1 LRKPRQVHQVLDAV
15 VTAAGEIFTL
25 SRMGWLLGGVLL
37 GSIIGFVPGIGG
49 RTTLAILLP
58 FIVKMDPASALVL
71 IVGIHA
77 IGNTADTIPAIL
89 FGIPGS
95 TSATATVMDGY
106 PMAKKGEAERALG
119 ASFLSSGIGG
129 LIGAFTV
136 LATIPMIRPLVLT
149 FGNPEFFMTAILAIV
164 MIALLTGGAP
174 VKGLIAGCVGLMI
187 GMIGVAPQTGVQ
199 RWTFDQLY
207 LSDGIPLIPIAL
219 GVFAIP
225 ELIDMTLG
233 RGGTIAR
240 AAPAASISTKWQ
252 GVKDVARHWWLLV
265 RSSFL
270 GSWIGILP
278 GIGSGSAIW
287 LAYGHAVQSSKDRD
301 KFGKGDVRGV
311 IAPEAAN
318 NASDAGDWCLT
329 LAFGIPGSATMS
341 LVLAAMLLLGLSAG
355 PKMLTDHLDLTL
367 IIVWSLVLA
376 NLMATGFC
384 FVFARQLAGIT
395 KLPVHYL
402 FPVLVVLIFL
412 AAYQSTTDWGDLVAL
427 LGFSVIGVCMKR
439 FGWPRPPLI
448 VGIVLQRLAETYF
461 FLTTKLYGFAWLARP
476 LVIVLFVLI
485 VGTIVHA
492 VMRHSRD
499 QARARA

>member
-1 LRKPRQVHQVLDAV
+1 MLDAI
-15 VTAAGEIFTL
+15 VTATGEIFTI
-25 SRMGWLLGGVLL
+25 SRMAWLFGGVLL
-37 GSIIGFVPGIGG
+37 GSVIGFVPGIGG

-106 PMAKKGEAERALG
+106 PMAKKGDAERALG

-136 LATIPMIRPLVLT
+136 LATIPMIRPVVLT

-174 VKGLIAGCVGLMI
+174 VKGLIVGCVGLMI

-225 ELIDMTLG
+225 ELVDMTLG
-233 RGGTIAR
+233 GGGTKIA
-240 AAPAASISTKWQ
+240 ANAQITGTSTKWR
-252 GVKDVARHWWLLV
+252 GVKDVFAHWWLLV
-265 RSSFL
+265 RSSFI

-287 LAYGHAVQSSKDRD
+287 LAYGHAVQSSKDKD
-301 KFGKGDVRGV
+301 NFGKGDVRGV

-341 LVLAAMLLLGLSAG
+341 LVLAAMLLLGLSPG
-355 PKMLTDHLDLTL
+355 PKMVTERLDLTL

-376 NLMATGFC
+376 NLMATGLC
-384 FVFARQLAGIT
+384 FLFTRQLAGIT
-395 KLPVHYL
+395 KLPVHHL
-402 FPVLVVLIFL
+402 FPVLIVLIFL

-427 LGFSVIGVCMKR
+427 LGFSAIGISMKR

-461 FLTTKLYGFAWLARP
+461 FLTIKLYGYSWLTRP
-476 LVIVLFVLI
+476 VVIVLFVLT
-485 VGTIVHA
+485 VWTIVHA

-499 QARARA
+499 KARAKA

>member
-1 LRKPRQVHQVLDAV
+1 MLDAI
-15 VTAAGEIFTL
+15 VTATGEIFTI
-25 SRMGWLLGGVLL
+25 SRMAWLFGGVLL
-37 GSIIGFVPGIGG
+37 GSVIGFVPGIGG

-106 PMAKKGEAERALG
+106 PMAKKGEAQRALG

-136 LATIPMIRPLVLT
+136 LATIPMIRPVVLT

-174 VKGLIAGCVGLMI
+174 VKGLIAGCAGLMI

-225 ELIDMTLG
+225 ELVDMTLG
-233 RGGTIAR
+233 GSGTKIA
-240 AAPAASISTKWQ
+240 ANAQITGTSTKWR
-252 GVKDVARHWWLLV
+252 GVKDVFAHWWLLV
-265 RSSFL
+265 RSSFI

-287 LAYGHAVQSSKDRD
+287 LAYGHAVQSSKDKD
-301 KFGKGDVRGV
+301 NFGKGDVRGV

-341 LVLAAMLLLGLSAG
+341 LVLAAMLLLGLSPG
-355 PKMLTDHLDLTL
+355 PKMVTERLDLTL

-376 NLMATGFC
+376 NLMATGLC
-384 FVFARQLAGIT
+384 FLFTRQLAGIT
-395 KLPVHYL
+395 KLPVHHL
-402 FPVLVVLIFL
+402 FPVLIVLIFL

-427 LGFSVIGVCMKR
+427 LGFSAIGISMKR

-461 FLTTKLYGFAWLARP
+461 FLTIKLYGYSWLTRP
-476 LVIVLFVLI
+476 VVIVLFVLT
-485 VGTIVHA
+485 VWTIVHA

-499 QARARA
+499 KARAKA

>member
-1 LRKPRQVHQVLDAV
+1 MLDAI
-15 VTAAGEIFTL
+15 VTATGEIFTI
-25 SRMGWLLGGVLL
+25 SRMGWLFGGVLL
-37 GSIIGFVPGIGG
+37 GSVIGFVPGIGG

-106 PMAKKGEAERALG
+106 PMAKKGQAERALG

-136 LATIPMIRPLVLT
+136 LATIPMIRPVVLT

-225 ELIDMTLG
+225 ELVDMTLG
-233 RGGTIAR
+233 GGGTKIA
-240 AAPAASISTKWQ
+240 ANAQITGTSTKWR
-252 GVKDVARHWWLLV
+252 GVKDVFEHWWLLV
-265 RSSFL
+265 RSSL
-270 GSWIGILP
+270 IGSWIGILP

-287 LAYGHAVQSSKDRD
+287 LAYGHAVQSSKDKD
-301 KFGKGDVRGV
+301 NFGKGDVRGV

-341 LVLAAMLLLGLSAG
+341 LVLAAMLLLGLSPG
-355 PKMLTDHLDLTL
+355 PKMVTERLDLTL

-376 NLMATGFC
+376 NLMATGLC
-384 FVFARQLAGIT
+384 FFFTKQLAGIT
-395 KLPVHYL
+395 KLPVHHL
-402 FPVLVVLIFL
+402 FPVLIVLIFL

-427 LGFSVIGVCMKR
+427 LGFSAIGISMKR

-461 FLTTKLYGFAWLARP
+461 FLTTKLYGFSWLTRP
-476 LVIVLFVLI
+476 VVIILFVLT
-485 VGTIVHA
+485 VWTIVHA

-499 QARARA
+499 KARAKA

>member
-1 LRKPRQVHQVLDAV
+1 MFDAV
-15 VTAAGEIFTL
+15 VAATGEIFTL
-25 SRMGWLLGGVLL
+25 SRMAWLFGGVLL
-37 GSIIGFVPGIGG
+37 GSVVGFIPGIGG
-49 RTTLAILLP
+49 RATLAILLP
-58 FIVKMDPASALVL
+58 FIVKMDPTSAMVL

-119 ASFLSSGIGG
+119 ASFVSSGVGG

-136 LATIPMIRPLVLT
+136 LATIPMIRPVVLT
-149 FGNPEFFMTAILAIV
+149 FGNPEFFMTAILSIV
-164 MIALLTGGAP
+164 MIGLLTGGTP
-174 VKGLIAGCVGLMI
+174 VKGLVVGCLGLLI
-187 GMIGVAPQTGVQ
+187 GMIGDTPQTGVQ

-207 LSDGIPLIPIAL
+207 LSDGIPLIPVAL

-233 RGGTIAR
+233 ESGKTIAR
-240 AAPAASISTKWQ
+240 AAALTSISTKWQ
-252 GVKDVARHWWLLV
+252 GVKDVARNWWLLV
-265 RSSFL
+265 RSSLL

-287 LAYGHAVQSSKDRD
+287 LAYGHAVQTSKDREN
-301 KFGKGDVRGV
+301 FGKGDVRGV

-341 LVLAAMLLLGLSAG
+341 LVLAAMLLLGLTPG
-355 PKMLTDHLDLTL
+355 PKLLTERLDITL
-367 IIVWSLVLA
+367 VIVWSLVLA
-376 NLMATGFC
+376 NLMATGLC
-384 FVFARQLAGIT
+384 FVFTKQLAKIT
-395 KLPVHYL
+395 KLPVHHL
-402 FPVLVVLIFL
+402 FPILIVLIFL
-412 AAYQSTTDWGDLVAL
+412 AAYQSTADWGDLIAL
-427 LGFSVIGVCMKR
+427 LVFSVIGISMKR

-448 VGIVLQRLAETYF
+448 VGMVLQRLAETYF
-461 FLTTKLYGFAWLARP
+461 FLTTKLYGYSWLTRP
-476 LVIVLFVLI
+476 VVIVLFVLTVWTIIHAI
-485 VGTIVHA
+485 VRHA
-492 VMRHSRD
+492 REK
-499 QARARA
+499 ARA

>member
-1 LRKPRQVHQVLDAV
+1 VLDAI
-15 VTAAGEIFTL
+15 VTATGEIFTI
-25 SRMGWLLGGVLL
+25 SRMAWLFGGVLL
-37 GSIIGFVPGIGG
+37 GSVIGFVPGIGG

-106 PMAKKGEAERALG
+106 PMAKKGEAQRALG

-136 LATIPMIRPLVLT
+136 LATIPMIRPVVLT

-174 VKGLIAGCVGLMI
+174 VKGLIAGCAGLMI

-225 ELIDMTLG
+225 ELVDMTLG
-233 RGGTIAR
+233 GTGTKIA
-240 AAPAASISTKWQ
+240 ANAQITSTSTKWR
-252 GVKDVARHWWLLV
+252 GVKDVFAHWWLLV
-265 RSSFL
+265 RSSFI

-287 LAYGHAVQSSKDRD
+287 LAYGHAVQSSKDKD
-301 KFGKGDVRGV
+301 NFGKGDVRGV

-341 LVLAAMLLLGLSAG
+341 LVLAAMLLLGLSPG
-355 PKMLTDHLDLTL
+355 PKMVTERLDLTL

-376 NLMATGFC
+376 NLMATGLC
-384 FVFARQLAGIT
+384 FLFTRQLAGIT
-395 KLPVHYL
+395 KLPVHHL
-402 FPVLVVLIFL
+402 FPVLIVLIFL

-427 LGFSVIGVCMKR
+427 LGFSAIGISMKR

-461 FLTTKLYGFAWLARP
+461 FLTIKLYGFSWLTRP
-476 LVIVLFVLI
+476 VVIVLFVLT
-485 VGTIVHA
+485 VWTIVHA

-499 QARARA
+499 KARAKA

>member
-1 LRKPRQVHQVLDAV
+1 LLDAIV
-15 VTAAGEIFTL
+15 AATGEIFTL
-25 SRMGWLLGGVLL
+25 SRMAWLLGGVLL
-37 GSIIGFVPGIGG
+37 GSVIGFIPGIGG
-49 RTTLAILLP
+49 RVTLAILLP

-106 PMAKKGEAERALG
+106 PMAKKGEAERAMG
-119 ASFLSSGIGG
+119 ASFLASGIGG

-136 LATIPMIRPLVLT
+136 LATIPMIRPLILT

-174 VKGLIAGCVGLMI
+174 VKGLIAGCVGLLI
-187 GMIGVAPQTGVQ
+187 GMIGVAPQTGVE
-199 RWTFDQLY
+199 RWSFNQLY
-207 LSDGIPLIPIAL
+207 LSDGISLIPIAL

-225 ELIDMTLG
+225 ELVDMTLG
-233 RGGTIAR
+233 GAGTKISAN
-240 AAPAASISTKWQ
+240 AQNTDTSTKWQ
-252 GVKDVARHWWLLV
+252 GWQDIIQHWWLLV
-265 RSSFL
+265 RSSFI

-278 GIGSGSAIW
+278 GVGSSSAIW
-287 LAYGHAVQSSKDRD
+287 LAYGHAVQSSKEKDS
-301 KFGKGDVRGV
+301 FGKGDVRGV

-341 LVLAAMLLLGLSAG
+341 LVMAAMVLLGLSPG

-367 IIVWSLVLA
+367 VIIWSLVLA
-376 NLMATGFC
+376 NLMATGLC
-384 FVFARQLAGIT
+384 FIFAKQLAGIT

-402 FPVLVVLIFL
+402 FPVLIVLIFL

-427 LGFSVIGVCMKR
+427 LGFSVIGISMKR
-439 FGWPRPPLI
+439 LGWPRPPLI

-461 FLTTKLYGFAWLARP
+461 FLTTKLYGYSWLTRP
-476 LVIVLFVLI
+476 IVIILFVLT
-485 VGTIVHA
+485 VWTIVHA
-492 VMRHSRD
+492 VRRQSRD
-499 QARARA
+499 KAKVKT

>member
-1 LRKPRQVHQVLDAV
+1 MLDAI
-15 VTAAGEIFTL
+15 VTATGEIFTI
-25 SRMGWLLGGVLL
+25 SRMAWLFGGVLL
-37 GSIIGFVPGIGG
+37 GSVIGFVPGIGG

-136 LATIPMIRPLVLT
+136 LATIPMIRPVVLT

-225 ELIDMTLG
+225 ELVDMTLG
-233 RGGTIAR
+233 GGGTKIA
-240 AAPAASISTKWQ
+240 ANAQITGTSTKWR
-252 GVKDVARHWWLLV
+252 GVKDVFAHWWLLV
-265 RSSFL
+265 RSSFI

-287 LAYGHAVQSSKDRD
+287 LAYGHAVQSSKDKD
-301 KFGKGDVRGV
+301 NFGKGDVRGV

-341 LVLAAMLLLGLSAG
+341 LVLAAMLLLGLSPG
-355 PKMLTDHLDLTL
+355 PKMVTERLDLTL

-376 NLMATGFC
+376 NLMATGLC
-384 FVFARQLAGIT
+384 FFFTRQLAGIT
-395 KLPVHYL
+395 KLPVHHL
-402 FPVLVVLIFL
+402 FPVLIVLIFL

-427 LGFSVIGVCMKR
+427 LGFSAIGISMKR

-461 FLTTKLYGFAWLARP
+461 FLTTKLYGFSWLTRP
-476 LVIVLFVLI
+476 VVIVLFVLI
-485 VGTIVHA
+485 VWTIVHA

-499 QARARA
+499 KARAKA

>member
-1 LRKPRQVHQVLDAV
+1 MLDAV
-15 VTAAGEIFTL
+15 VTATGEIFTL
-25 SRMGWLLGGVLL
+25 SRMAWLLGGVLL

-106 PMAKKGEAERALG
+106 PLAKKGEAERALG

-136 LATIPMIRPLVLT
+136 LATIPMIRPVVLT

-225 ELIDMTLG
+225 ELVDMTLG
-233 RGGTIAR
+233 GTGTKIA
-240 AAPAASISTKWQ
+240 ANAQITGTSTKWQ
-252 GVKDVARHWWLLV
+252 GVKDVFAHWWLLV
-265 RSSFL
+265 RSSFI

-287 LAYGHAVQSSKDRD
+287 LAYGHAVQSSKDKD
-301 KFGKGDVRGV
+301 NFGKGDVRGV

-341 LVLAAMLLLGLSAG
+341 LVLAAMLLLGLSPG
-355 PKMLTDHLDLTL
+355 PKMVTERLDLTL

-376 NLMATGFC
+376 NLMATGLC
-384 FVFARQLAGIT
+384 FVFTRQLAGIT
-395 KLPVHYL
+395 KLPVHHL
-402 FPVLVVLIFL
+402 FPVLIVLIFL

-427 LGFSVIGVCMKR
+427 LGFSAIGISMKR

-461 FLTTKLYGFAWLARP
+461 FLTTKLYGFSWLARP
-476 LVIVLFVLI
+476 VVIILFVLT
-485 VGTIVHA
+485 VWTIVHA

-499 QARARA
+499 KVRAKA

>member
-1 LRKPRQVHQVLDAV
+1 MLDAV
-15 VTAAGEIFTL
+15 VTATGEIFTL
-25 SRMGWLLGGVLL
+25 SRMAWLFGGVLL
-37 GSIIGFVPGIGG
+37 GSVIGFVPGIGG

-136 LATIPMIRPLVLT
+136 LATIPMIRPVVLT

-225 ELIDMTLG
+225 ELVDMTLG
-233 RGGTIAR
+233 GTGTKIA
-240 AAPAASISTKWQ
+240 ANAQITGTSTKWR
-252 GVKDVARHWWLLV
+252 GVKDVFEHWWLLV
-265 RSSFL
+265 RSSFI

-287 LAYGHAVQSSKDRD
+287 LAYGHAVQSSKD
-301 KFGKGDVRGV
+301 K
-311 IAPEAAN
+311 
-318 NASDAGDWCLT
+318 
-329 LAFGIPGSATMS
+329 
-341 LVLAAMLLLGLSAG
+341 
-355 PKMLTDHLDLTL
+355 
-367 IIVWSLVLA
+367 
-376 NLMATGFC
+376 
-384 FVFARQLAGIT
+384 
-395 KLPVHYL
+395 
-402 FPVLVVLIFL
+402 
-412 AAYQSTTDWGDLVAL
+412 
-427 LGFSVIGVCMKR
+427 
-439 FGWPRPPLI
+439 
-448 VGIVLQRLAETYF
+448 
-461 FLTTKLYGFAWLARP
+461 
-476 LVIVLFVLI
+476 
-485 VGTIVHA
+485 
-492 VMRHSRD
+492 
-499 QARARA
+499 

>member
-1 LRKPRQVHQVLDAV
+1 VLDAI
-15 VTAAGEIFTL
+15 VTATGEIFTI
-25 SRMGWLLGGVLL
+25 SRMGWLFGGVLL
-37 GSIIGFVPGIGG
+37 GSVIGFVPGIGG

-106 PMAKKGEAERALG
+106 PMGKKGEAERALG

-136 LATIPMIRPLVLT
+136 LATIPMIRPVILT

-174 VKGLIAGCVGLMI
+174 VKGLIAGCAGLMI
-187 GMIGVAPQTGVQ
+187 GMIGVAPQTGVE
-199 RWTFDQLY
+199 RWTFNQLY
-207 LSDGIPLIPIAL
+207 LADGIPLIPIAL

-225 ELIDMTLG
+225 ELVDMTLG
-233 RGGTIAR
+233 GGGTKIA
-240 AAPAASISTKWQ
+240 ATAQITGTSTKWR
-252 GVKDVARHWWLLV
+252 GVKDVFEHWWLLV
-265 RSSFL
+265 RSSFI

-287 LAYGHAVQSSKDRD
+287 LAYGHAVQTSKDKD
-301 KFGKGDVRGV
+301 NFGKGDVRGV

-341 LVLAAMLLLGLSAG
+341 LVLAAMVLLGLPAG

-376 NLMATGFC
+376 NLMATGLC
-384 FVFARQLAGIT
+384 FAFTRQLGGIT
-395 KLPVHYL
+395 KLPVHSL
-402 FPVLVVLIFL
+402 FPVLIVLIFL

-427 LGFSVIGVCMKR
+427 LGFSLIGVSMKR

-461 FLTTKLYGFAWLARP
+461 FLTTKLYGFSWLTRP
-476 LVIVLFVLI
+476 VVIVLFILI
-485 VGTIVHA
+485 VWTIVHA
-492 VMRHSRD
+492 VMRHSREK
-499 QARARA
+499 ARAKA

>member
-1 LRKPRQVHQVLDAV
+1 MAFRRRPV
-15 VTAAGEIFTL
+15 
-25 SRMGWLLGGVLL
+25 
-37 GSIIGFVPGIGG
+37 GFVPGIGG

-136 LATIPMIRPLVLT
+136 LATIPMIRPVVLT

-174 VKGLIAGCVGLMI
+174 VKGLIAGCAGLMI

-225 ELIDMTLG
+225 ELVDMTLG
-233 RGGTIAR
+233 GGGTKIA
-240 AAPAASISTKWQ
+240 ANAQITGTSTKWR
-252 GVKDVARHWWLLV
+252 GVKDVFAHWWLLV
-265 RSSFL
+265 RSSFI

-287 LAYGHAVQSSKDRD
+287 LAYGHAVQSSKDKD
-301 KFGKGDVRGV
+301 NFGKGDVRGV

-341 LVLAAMLLLGLSAG
+341 LVLAAMLLLGLSPG
-355 PKMLTDHLDLTL
+355 PKMVTERLDLTL

-376 NLMATGFC
+376 NLMATGLC
-384 FVFARQLAGIT
+384 FLFTRQLAGIT
-395 KLPVHYL
+395 KLPVHHL
-402 FPVLVVLIFL
+402 FPVLIVLIFL

-427 LGFSVIGVCMKR
+427 LGFSAIGISMKR

-461 FLTTKLYGFAWLARP
+461 FLTIKLYGYSWLTRP
-476 LVIVLFVLI
+476 VVIVLFVLT
-485 VGTIVHA
+485 VWTIVHA

-499 QARARA
+499 KARAKA

>member
-1 LRKPRQVHQVLDAV
+1 VLDAIV
-15 VTAAGEIFTL
+15 IATGEIFTV
-25 SRMGWLLGGVLL
+25 SRIAWLFGGVLL
-37 GSIIGFVPGIGG
+37 GSVIGFVPGIGG

-106 PMAKKGEAERALG
+106 PMAKNGEAERALG
-119 ASFLSSGIGG
+119 ASFVSSGIGG
-129 LIGAFTV
+129 LIGALTV

-164 MIALLTGGAP
+164 MIGLLTGGAP

-187 GMIGVAPQTGVQ
+187 GMIGDAPQTGVQ

-233 RGGTIAR
+233 EGGKKIAR
-240 AAPAASISTKWQ
+240 DVRLTSISTKWQ
-252 GVKDVARHWWLLV
+252 GVKDVAKHWWLLV

-278 GIGSGSAIW
+278 GIGSASAIW
-287 LAYGHAVQSSKDRD
+287 LAYGHAVQTSKDKD
-301 KFGKGDVRGV
+301 HFGKGDVRGV

-341 LVLAAMLLLGLSAG
+341 LVLAAMLLLGLTPG
-355 PKMLTDHLDLTL
+355 PKMLTERLDLTL

-376 NLMATGFC
+376 NLMATGLC
-384 FVFARQLAGIT
+384 FVFTRQLAGIT

-402 FPVLVVLIFL
+402 FPILIVLIFL
-412 AAYQSTTDWGDLVAL
+412 AAFQSTADWGDLAAL
-427 LGFSVIGVCMKR
+427 LGFSIIGVSMKR

-461 FLTTKLYGFAWLARP
+461 FLTIKLYGFSWLTRP
-476 LVIVLFVLI
+476 IVILLFVLT

-499 QARARA
+499 KAKA

>member
-1 LRKPRQVHQVLDAV
+1 VLDAI
-15 VTAAGEIFTL
+15 VTATGEIFTI
-25 SRMGWLLGGVLL
+25 SRMGWLFGGVLL
-37 GSIIGFVPGIGG
+37 GSVIGFVPGIGG

-106 PMAKKGEAERALG
+106 PMAKKGEAQRALG
-119 ASFLSSGIGG
+119 ASFLASGIGG

-136 LATIPMIRPLVLT
+136 LATIPMIRPVVLT

-174 VKGLIAGCVGLMI
+174 VKGLIAGCAGLMI

-225 ELIDMTLG
+225 ELVDMTLG
-233 RGGTIAR
+233 GTGTKIA
-240 AAPAASISTKWQ
+240 ANAQITSTSTKWQ

-265 RSSFL
+265 RSSLL

-287 LAYGHAVQSSKDRD
+287 LAYGHAVQSSKD
-301 KFGKGDVRGV
+301 KENFGKGDVRGV

-376 NLMATGFC
+376 NLMATGLC
-384 FVFARQLAGIT
+384 FVFAKQLAGIT

-402 FPVLVVLIFL
+402 FPVLIVLIFL
-412 AAYQSTTDWGDLVAL
+412 AAYQSTTDWGDLVTL
-427 LGFSVIGVCMKR
+427 LVFSLIGISMKR

-461 FLTTKLYGFAWLARP
+461 FLTIKLYGFSWITRP
-476 LVIVLFVLI
+476 VVIVLFVLI
-485 VGTIVHA
+485 VWTIVHA

-499 QARARA
+499 KVRAKA

>member
-1 LRKPRQVHQVLDAV
+1 MLDAV
-15 VTAAGEIFTL
+15 VTATGEIFTL
-25 SRMGWLLGGVLL
+25 SRLAWLFGGVLL
-37 GSIIGFVPGIGG
+37 GSVIGFIPGIGG

-106 PMAKKGEAERALG
+106 PMAKKGEAERAMG
-119 ASFLSSGIGG
+119 ASFLASGIGG

-136 LATIPMIRPLVLT
+136 LATIPMIRPVILT

-174 VKGLIAGCVGLMI
+174 VKGLIAGCVGLLI
-187 GMIGVAPQTGVQ
+187 GMIGVAPQTGVE
-199 RWTFDQLY
+199 RWAFNQLY
-207 LSDGIPLIPIAL
+207 LSDGISLIPIAL

-225 ELIDMTLG
+225 ELVDMTLG
-233 RGGTIAR
+233 GAGTRISAN
-240 AAPAASISTKWQ
+240 AQITSTSTKWQ
-252 GVKDVARHWWLLV
+252 GGQDVFRHWWLLV
-265 RSSFL
+265 RSSFI

-278 GIGSGSAIW
+278 GIGSSSAIW
-287 LAYGHAVQSSKDRD
+287 LAYGHAVQSSKDKD
-301 KFGKGDVRGV
+301 SFGKGDVRGV

-341 LVLAAMLLLGLSAG
+341 LVLAAMVLLGLSPG
-355 PKMLTDHLDLTL
+355 PKMLTDHLDLIL

-376 NLMATGFC
+376 NLMATGLC

-402 FPVLVVLIFL
+402 FPVLIVLIFL

-427 LGFSVIGVCMKR
+427 LGFSLIGISMKR
-439 FGWPRPPLI
+439 LGWPRPPLI

-461 FLTTKLYGFAWLARP
+461 FLTIKLYGFSWLTRP
-476 LVIVLFVLI
+476 VVIVLFVLTI
-485 VGTIVHA
+485 WTIVHA
-492 VMRHSRD
+492 VRRQSRD
-499 QARARA
+499 RARAKA

>member
-1 LRKPRQVHQVLDAV
+1 VLDAV
-15 VTAAGEIFTL
+15 VTATGEIFTL
-25 SRMGWLLGGVLL
+25 SRMAWLFGGVLL
-37 GSIIGFVPGIGG
+37 GSVIGFVPGIGG

-136 LATIPMIRPLVLT
+136 LATIPMIRPVVLT

-174 VKGLIAGCVGLMI
+174 VKGLIAGCAGLMI

-225 ELIDMTLG
+225 ELVDMTLG
-233 RGGTIAR
+233 GTGTKIA
-240 AAPAASISTKWQ
+240 ANAQITSTSTKWR
-252 GVKDVARHWWLLV
+252 GVKDVFEHWWLLV
-265 RSSFL
+265 RSSFI

-287 LAYGHAVQSSKDRD
+287 LAYGHAVQSGKDKD
-301 KFGKGDVRGV
+301 SFGKGDVRGV

-341 LVLAAMLLLGLSAG
+341 LVLAAMLLLGLSPG
-355 PKMLTDHLDLTL
+355 PKMVTEHLDLTL

-376 NLMATGFC
+376 NLMATGLC
-384 FVFARQLAGIT
+384 FAFTRQLAGIT

-402 FPVLVVLIFL
+402 FPVLIVLIFL

-427 LGFSVIGVCMKR
+427 MGFSLIGICMKR

-461 FLTTKLYGFAWLARP
+461 FLTTKLYGFSWLTRP
-476 LVIVLFVLI
+476 VVIILFVLT
-485 VGTIVHA
+485 VWTIVHA

-499 QARARA
+499 KARAKA